1 MKNKDQHSI
10 LNFQKTMNKNKD
22 YLKYINY
29 EFKQDDEVFKIN
41 TDTAVLG
48 MFLDDLHGKTILDIG
63 TGSGALLLYAH
74 YHNAGKLIGID
85 IQKKALNLAKTNIS
99 KYSDNFELINTS
111 IQDLDIEPV
120 DVVICNPPFFEVGN
134 MRKSDNWNKA
144 MFEETMSLDE
154 MFTGFRKFMKD
165 NGEAYTLYPAERFPE
180 LYEMIKKHKMK
191 IMRMQFVH
199 DKKRP
204 YASRVVMKLK
214 IGKMTKT
221 KISKP
226 IMIEKGNFEI

>member
-1 MKNKDQHSI
+1 MK
-10 LNFQKTMNKNKD
+10 KNCD

-29 EFKQDDEVFKIN
+29 EFKQKDNVFKIN

-48 MFLDDLHGKTILDIG
+48 MFLDDLHGKTVLDIG

-74 YHNAGKLIGID
+74 YHKASRLIGND
-85 IQKKALNLAKTNIS
+85 IQKEALSLAKQNIS
-99 KYSDNFELINTS
+99 KYTDNFKLINTKV
-111 IQDLDIEPV
+111 QDLDIEPV

-144 MFEETMSLDE
+144 MFEETLSLE
-154 MFTGFRKFMKD
+154 EIFIAYRKFMKD
-165 NGEAYTLYPAERFPE
+165 NGEAYILYPAERFPE
-180 LYEMIKKHKMK
+180 LYEMIKKYKMK

-199 DKKRP
+199 DAKRP
-204 YASRVVMKLK
+204 YAQRVVMKLK

-221 KISKP
+221 KVSKP
-226 IMIEKGNFEI
+226 IIVEKGNFKI